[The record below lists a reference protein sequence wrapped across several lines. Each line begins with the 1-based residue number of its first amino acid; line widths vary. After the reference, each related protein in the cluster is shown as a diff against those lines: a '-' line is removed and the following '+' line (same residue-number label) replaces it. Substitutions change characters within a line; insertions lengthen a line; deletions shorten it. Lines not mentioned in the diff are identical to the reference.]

1 MRLPLT
7 FILICELC
15 WGLKRDMVI
24 QFQRSGVVG
33 EVEQVLINGAAL
45 SSCEKDVN
53 GILRAVLLG
62 NYSESFQQAFEI
74 EENVNNTMT
83 KNHTYQYLR
92 VHESKL
98 DGFRVVHLT
107 DRLLVDGND
116 FLTLDRNTDT
126 WTAEV
131 PQALALKHLWD
142 QDTERT
148 RLERI
153 QLHESCAK
161 RMKELTHSEP
171 ITTGVP
177 CLTSYEAGESGE
189 FLLCFQG
196 GMSMLA
202 ALASLLAGLAF
213 VAMVTTSFLIFKQQ
227 DPNIS
232 GHPGGVLGSIV
243 HYPQNVTETPCP
255 GKGYQ
260 VL

>member
-7 FILICELC
+7 FILICKLC
-15 WGLKRDMVI
+15 LGLQMDTVI

-33 EVEQVLINGAAL
+33 EVEAVEQVLINRAPL
-45 SSCEKDVN
+45 SSCGKDIIA
-53 GILRAVLLG
+53 ILRAVLLG
-62 NYSESFQQAFEI
+62 NYSESFQHAFEI

-92 VHESKL
+92 VRECKL

-107 DRLLVDGND
+107 DRLLVDGNY

-131 PQALALKHLWD
+131 PQALALKQLWD

-161 RMKELTHSEP
+161 LMKELTHSEP
-171 ITTGVP
+171 TT
-177 CLTSYEAGESGE
+177 T
-189 FLLCFQG
+189 G

-202 ALASLLAGLAF
+202 ALASLLAGLVF
-213 VAMVTTSFLIFKQQ
+213 VALVTASFLIFKQQ
-227 DPNIS
+227 DPKVS

-243 HYPQNVTETPCP
+243 HYPENILETPQAPHP

>member
-15 WGLKRDMVI
+15 WGFKRDMVI

-62 NYSESFQQAFEI
+62 NYSVSFQQAFEI
-74 EENVNNTMT
+74 QENVNNTMT

-107 DRLLVDGND
+107 ERLLINGNE
-116 FLTLDRNTDT
+116 FLTLNRNTDT

-161 RMKELTHSEP
+161 LMKELTHSEP
-171 ITTGVP
+171 ITTG
-177 CLTSYEAGESGE
+177 
-189 FLLCFQG
+189 G

-202 ALASLLAGLAF
+202 ALAPLLAGLAF
-213 VAMVTTSFLIFKQQ
+213 VAMVTRSFLIFKQQ
-227 DPNIS
+227 DPNVS
-232 GHPGGVLGSIV
+232 GRPGGVLGSIV
-243 HYPQNVTETPCP
+243 HYPQSVI
-255 GKGYQ
+255 
-260 VL
+260 

>member
-15 WGLKRDMVI
+15 WGFKRDMVI

-74 EENVNNTMT
+74 EEHVNNIMT

-161 RMKELTHSEP
+161 LMKELTHSEP
-171 ITTGVP
+171 ITT
-177 CLTSYEAGESGE
+177 
-189 FLLCFQG
+189 G

-213 VAMVTTSFLIFKQQ
+213 VALVTTSFLIFKQQ
-227 DPNIS
+227 DPNVS

>member
-15 WGLKRDMVI
+15 WGFKRDMVI

-171 ITTGVP
+171 ITTG
-177 CLTSYEAGESGE
+177 
-189 FLLCFQG
+189 G

-202 ALASLLAGLAF
+202 ALASLLAGLAL

-227 DPNIS
+227 DPNVS

-243 HYPQNVTETPCP
+243 HYPQNVTEKPCP

>member
-15 WGLKRDMVI
+15 WGFKRDMVI

-45 SSCEKDVN
+45 FSCEKDVN

-98 DGFRVVHLT
+98 DRFRVVHLT
-107 DRLLVDGND
+107 DRLLVDGNY

-126 WTAEV
+126 WTAKV
-131 PQALALKHLWD
+131 PQALALKQLWD
-142 QDTERT
+142 QDTEGM

-161 RMKELTHSEP
+161 LMKELKHSEP
-171 ITTGVP
+171 TTTG
-177 CLTSYEAGESGE
+177 
-189 FLLCFQG
+189 G

-213 VAMVTTSFLIFKQQ
+213 VALVTTSFLIFKQQ
-227 DPNIS
+227 DPNVS
-232 GHPGGVLGSIV
+232 GHPGSVLGSIV
-243 HYPQNVTETPCP
+243 HYPQNVTETPRP

>member
-171 ITTGVP
+171 ITTG
-177 CLTSYEAGESGE
+177 
-189 FLLCFQG
+189 G